1 MKISDEKGVRGQRLR
16 RNILNRG
23 YMFKGIEVEMKELKQ
38 YGCKVENKGISSK
51 GRDWSKG
58 RVKFQ

>member
-38 YGCKVENKGISSK
+38 YGCKVENKGISSE